1 MFKKIMFGIYAPF
14 VAEASP
20 AEAAADLGVIF
31 SSVHDVNVAIEAMV
45 RTRM

>member
-1 MFKKIMFGIYAPF
+1 MFKKIMVSIYDPFGTEPEPPL
-14 VAEASP
+14 VAV
-20 AEAAADLGVIF
+20 DFGVTF